1 MTAQPKKRT
10 VVESGDGGL
19 GIGLAAFIANGEDL
33 GPIIRHAFESGKPEA
48 LTHNLRSIVKKKE
61 VEIEELCR
69 IHYEDFILAV
79 DELRGVLVDADDLK
93 SMLSSENSH
102 LQEASTSLLLK
113 LDELLE
119 LYSVKKNIGD
129 AITTLNVCVEVI
141 SLCMTCNNYIAEAKF
156 HPALKTLNLIQKGYL
171 QNIPLKLLKRV
182 VGRQIPLIKMHI
194 EKKVCSEFND
204 WLVHIRRMAKQIGQ
218 ISISQASLARQK
230 DEEMRARQ
238 REAEEHS
245 HAGPDEHLYTL
256 DLENAEEE
264 SALDFDLTPVYRAH
278 HMHACLGI
286 EEKFRDYYYKNRL
299 MQLNLD
305 MQISTSQPF
314 LESHQPFLAQVAG
327 FFIVEERVLRT
338 ADGLL
343 SESQVETTWETAITK
358 ITTIL
363 EDQFSRM
370 RTASHFLLIKDY
382 VTLLGTAMKKYGY
395 QITQLIEVLE
405 KSRDKYHQL
414 LLLDCRKQIDDIL
427 TNDSYEQMVIKKE
440 YEYKMSVTSF
450 HLEPDDAIPEFP
462 YVAPFSSSVPEVCR
476 IVRSFIEDSVN
487 YLSYGGLM
495 NIYDVVKAYLD
506 RLLIEVLNDSLLNM
520 IYARS
525 LAMSQMMQ
533 LAGNIS
539 VLEQACDMYLLHAA
553 QLCGIP
559 KRVAERSRSG
569 LTARAVLKASQ
580 NAVYNAL
587 INLANFKV
595 DEFMVLLDDVN
606 WIAEEAPDNSND
618 YMNEVLIYLETL
630 VSQAQEILP
639 SDALY
644 KVVSGAMSH
653 ISDSLMTTLLND
665 GVKRFTV
672 NAVLGLDID
681 LKMLE
686 AFADEK
692 FDTTGLSAFGKE
704 KTFRDCLVEIRQ
716 LVNLLLS
723 SQPENFM
730 NPVIRQRNYGALD
743 HKKLAVICEKYKDSA
758 DSLFGS
764 LSNRN
769 TKQNARKKSM
779 DVLKRRL
786 KDFN

>member
-1 MTAQPKKRT
+1 MSAPPKKRT
-10 VVESGDGGL
+10 IVDSGDGGL
-19 GIGLAAFIANGEDL
+19 GLGIAAFIANGEDL
-33 GPIIRHAFESGKPEA
+33 GPIIRHSFESGKPEA
-48 LTHNLRSIVKKKE
+48 LMQNLRSIVKKKE

-69 IHYEDFILAV
+69 LHYEDFIVAV
-79 DELRGVLVDADDLK
+79 DELRGVLVDAEELK
-93 SMLSSENSH
+93 SMLSGENSH
-102 LQEASTSLLLK
+102 LQEASTALLFK

-119 LYSVKKNIGD
+119 IYSVKKNVGE
-129 AITTLNVCVEVI
+129 AITTLKICVKVF

-156 HPALKTLNLIQKGYL
+156 HPALKTLDLIQKGYL
-171 QNIPLKLLKRV
+171 NSIPLKLLKKV
-182 VGRQIPLIKMHI
+182 VARQIPLIKLHI

-218 ISISQASLARQK
+218 VSISQASLARQK

-238 REAEEHS
+238 REAEGHS
-245 HAGPDEHLYTL
+245 HAGPDEHLYSL
-256 DLENAEEE
+256 NLENKEEE
-264 SALDFDLTPVYRAH
+264 SALDFDVTPVYRAH
-278 HMHACLGI
+278 HMHICLGI
-286 EEKFRDYYYKNRL
+286 GEKFRDYYYKNRL

-305 MQISTSQPF
+305 MQISISQPF
-314 LESHQPFLAQVAG
+314 LESHQPYLSQVAG

-343 SESQVETTWETAITK
+343 SESQVETTWETAIAK
-358 ITTIL
+358 ITSIL
-363 EDQFSRM
+363 EEQFSRM

-382 VTLLGTAMKKYGY
+382 VTLLGTAVNKYGY

-414 LLLDCRKQIDDIL
+414 LLLECRKQIDDIL

-440 YEYKMSVTSF
+440 YEYNMNVTAF
-450 HLEPDDAIPEFP
+450 HLEHDDAIPDFP

-476 IVRSFIEDSVN
+476 IVRSFIEDSVS

-495 NIYDVVKAYLD
+495 NIYD
-506 RLLIEVLNDSLLNM
+506 
-520 IYARS
+520 
-525 LAMSQMMQ
+525 MMQ

-539 VLEQACDMYLLHAA
+539 VLDQACDMYLLHSAH
-553 QLCGIP
+553 LCGIP
-559 KRVAERSRSG
+559 KRVAERSHSG

-580 NAVYNAL
+580 NAVYNSL

-595 DEFMVLLDDVN
+595 DEFMVLLENVN
-606 WIAEEAPDNSND
+606 WITEEAPDDAND

-630 VSQAQEILP
+630 VSTAQSILP
-639 SDALY
+639 LEALY
-644 KVVSGAMSH
+644 KVVSGAISH
-653 ISDSLMTTLLND
+653 ISDSIMTTLLND

-692 FDTTGLSAFGKE
+692 FDSTGLSDLGKE
-704 KTFRDCLVEIRQ
+704 TTFRDCLVEIRQ

-730 NPVIRQRNYGALD
+730 NPVIRQRNYGSLD
-743 HKKLAVICEKYKDSA
+743 HKKVAIVCDKYKDSA

-769 TKQNARKKSM
+769 VKQNARKKSM

-786 KDFN
+786 KDFS